1 MPILRTIAAL
11 AFLMM
16 LAGCA
21 GRDPAALQAR
31 RDRKIP
37 ITLPK
42 ETATG
47 PLVVSQAESSP
58 RATNPAG
65 ASASG
70 ELKAPMP
77 QTEATTP
84 ATSRTAPQPVSV
96 EVAPTVAGAS
106 SKPTDT
112 GSKRSAASLSAK
124 SSATSLGAVTV
135 PGRPEIVE
143 GPLVQVNNHFINVD
157 DLLGAA
163 CFDLDE
169 IPKNLPEQA
178 FSARVEKV
186 LRVELQRQVSQ
197 ALVLPEAQKA
207 LTDEQKKALDTE
219 VDSALRDMVARAGG
233 SRKRLEENLAAIGT
247 TIQAVLDGHRNRLTV
262 QMFLRLKFA
271 PSVGVNRPMM
281 WEYYRANPGQFSSPA
296 KVAMQTVAV
305 PLAAYLP
312 AVAAES
318 QPSSLERDAARAKA
332 RTRIEEAAKAIGAGE
347 DFAAVADR
355 FSAGSGNPGGGNW
368 PLMPAGSFRQE
379 AVEAAAFKL
388 PEGGVSP
395 IIETGEGF
403 YIVKAR
409 QVRPGSVKLFEDAQ
423 AEIERILRE
432 KQSGKLYDEF
442 YIHLTKG
449 ATITQPEDFLLLAT
463 AQAVER
469 FHDASVAAPR
479 ASRPGQ

>member
-1 MPILRTIAAL
+1 MPTLRTIVAV
-11 AFLMM
+11 AFVVM

-21 GRDPAALQAR
+21 GGDPAALQAR

-42 ETATG
+42 ESAAG
-47 PLVVSQAESSP
+47 PLAVSPAESSP
-58 RATNPAG
+58 RTTQPAG
-65 ASASG
+65 ASAPG
-70 ELKAPMP
+70 ELKAP
-77 QTEATTP
+77 TP
-84 ATSRTAPQPVSV
+84 ATSRTASKPVPV
-96 EVAPTVAGAS
+96 EVVPVVAGAS

-112 GSKRSAASLSAK
+112 ASKRSAASLPAK
-124 SSATSLGAVTV
+124 PSATPLGAVTV
-135 PGRPEIVE
+135 LGRPEIVE
-143 GPLVQVNNHFINVD
+143 GPVVQVNNRFLSVD
-157 DLLGAA
+157 DLLRAA

-178 FSARVEKV
+178 FLARVEKS
-186 LRVELQRQVSQ
+186 LRGELQRQVSM
-197 ALVLPEAQKA
+197 ALVLPEAEKA
-207 LTDEQKKALDTE
+207 LADEQKKALDTE
-219 VDSALRDMVARAGG
+219 IESTLRDMVARAGG
-233 SRKRLEENLAAIGT
+233 SRKRLEENLADIGT
-247 TIQAVLDGHRNRLTV
+247 TVQAVLEGQRNKLTV
-262 QMFLRLKFA
+262 HMFLRMKFV

-281 WEYYRANPGQFSSPA
+281 WEYYRANLGQFSSPA
-296 KVAMQTVAV
+296 KVAMQTVTV
-305 PLAAYLP
+305 PLAAFLP
-312 AVAAES
+312 AAES

-332 RTRIEEAAKAIGAGE
+332 RARIEEARKAIGAGE

-355 FSAGSGNPGGGNW
+355 FSTGSGNPPGGNW

-409 QVRPGSVKLFEDAQ
+409 QARPGSVKPFEDAQ
-423 AEIERILRE
+423 AEIERTLRE
-432 KQSGKLYDEF
+432 KQSDKLYDE
-442 YIHLTKG
+442 YYQRLTKG
-449 ATITQPEDFLLLAT
+449 ATITQPEGFLPLAA

-479 ASRPGQ
+479 ASRPAR